1 MKIDE
6 TTQDDF
12 EALTGIYADEE
23 DLDPTRETI
32 DDFLKARKS
41 WREIGQ
47 IEEHTPTLLIINN
60 VQAVK
65 GQRRGTLAVV
75 DFGEWRVSYF
85 DGATLDITRA
95 SVRLRGFRGISR
107 HFERT
112 PPAR

>member
-1 MKIDE
+1 MKINE
-6 TTQDDF
+6 TTQDKF

-23 DLDPTRETI
+23 DLDPTRDTI

-41 WREIGQ
+41 WREMGQ

-85 DGATLDITRA
+85 DGATQERRDRA
-95 SVRLRGFRGISR
+95 FLSLGRWAM
-107 HFERT
+107 E
-112 PPAR
+112 P